1 MKIIIYLLLSI
12 NIVFASIGNIT
23 SVIGEASVTRGNLV
37 SQAVVGFALE
47 PKDIIK
53 TSVNSKVKIRLNDDS
68 LISLGQK
75 SALSIDDYVFD
86 ANNPESGKS
95 SLNFFDGA
103 FKSVTGKIG
112 KINPKRVKLKTKSAN
127 IGIRGTTIVGN
138 QTAIACTEGMITVS
152 SLDIQGQEVVVA
164 VGQITDTLANQ
175 APTMPRNYE
184 STELK
189 TIEKDLEPQTKT
201 DTLTFKTQNTV
212 SKDAKVTAKSENG
225 TVVVNKDNSVTYKPK
240 EGFKG
245 EDTVVVETTKN
256 GVTTVEVIEIKAG
269 ESLDLDLKSVSDN
282 LSDLS
287 LNNTLTN
294 SLTSSYDSELTK
306 TSEEKVTQTVEK
318 INEDVKKTTTT
329 QGTFE
334 TTSNG
339 VLSMSGKAIYFET
352 TNNTING
359 AKNMIVDINKD
370 TGYVNGV
377 INNSLT
383 YGINGDKTSSYYLNN
398 DNFASIGDN
407 SRFTQKS
414 THTLSKDSY
423 IKAIS
428 DGVDSS
434 GNSKNMD
441 DDSSWG
447 YWMADVTSNSD
458 NSNVQAIGT
467 FVVGNETPTSVI
479 QNYINNNSD
488 FTLKGHM
495 IGNVLKSGL
504 AMDSILLDTNN
515 NLTLNLDFGSS
526 TNNFNGTFNFNTQ
539 GGQNWNGTI
548 NNGVLNLDGFSS
560 TNNISGVGNGNSI
573 TSSSING
580 DYFGTS
586 ELKSVGGDFIM
597 QNQDST
603 AYGSFKADKQ

>member
-23 SVIGEASVTRGNLV
+23 SVIGEATVTRGNLV
-37 SQAVVGFALE
+37 SQAVVGFSLE
-47 PKDIIK
+47 SKDIIK
-53 TSVNSKVKIRLNDDS
+53 TSVNSKVRIRLNDDS

-75 SALSIDDYVFD
+75 SALSIDNYIFD
-86 ANNPESGKS
+86 ANNPQLGESN
-95 SLNFFDGA
+95 LNFFDGA

-112 KINPKRVKLKTKSAN
+112 KINPQRVKLKTKSAN

-138 QTAIACTEGMITVS
+138 QTTIACTEGMITVS
-152 SLDIQGQEVVVA
+152 SLEGQEVVVT

-184 STELK
+184 STEIK
-189 TIEKDLEPQTKT
+189 TIEKELEPQNKS
-201 DTLTFKTQNTV
+201 DSLTFKTQNSV
-212 SKDAKVTAKSENG
+212 SKDAKVTAKSQNG

-245 EDTVVVETTKN
+245 NDTVVVESTKN
-256 GVTTVEVIEIKAG
+256 GVTTVEIIEITSG
-269 ESLDLDLKSVSDN
+269 ESLDLNLKSVSDN

-287 LNNTLTN
+287 LNKTLTN

-306 TSEEKVTQTVEK
+306 TSEEKVTQTVKK

-334 TTSNG
+334 TTLNG
-339 VLSMSGKAIYFET
+339 ALSMSGKAIYFET

-359 AKNMIVDINKD
+359 SKNMSVDINKN
-370 TGYVNGV
+370 TGYINGI

-383 YGINGDKTSSYYLNN
+383 YGISGDKTSSYYLND

-407 SRFTQKS
+407 SRFTQNS

-428 DGVDSS
+428 DGLDSS
-434 GNSKNMD
+434 GNSKNID
-441 DDSSWG
+441 DESSWG
-447 YWMADVTSNSD
+447 YWMADVTSNND

-467 FVVGNETPTSVI
+467 FVVGNETPTNVI

-488 FTLKGHM
+488 FTFKGHM
-495 IGNVLKSGL
+495 IGNVLKSGS

-526 TNNFNGTFNFNTQ
+526 TNSFNGTFNFNTQ
-539 GGQNWNGTI
+539 SGQNWNGSI
-548 NNGVLNLDGFSS
+548 NNGVLTLDGFSS
-560 TNNISGVGNGNSI
+560 SNNIIGSGSGNSI
-573 TSSSING
+573 TNSSING

-586 ELKSVGGDFIM
+586 ELKSVGGDFTM
-597 QNQDST
+597 ETQNST